1 MYIHEMLIETSI
13 IMVYVTLS
21 VGFPLCS
28 LFVVHLNLAS

>member
-1 MYIHEMLIETSI
+1 MYVYEMLIETSI
-13 IMVYVTLS
+13 IMFYLTLS